1 MARNSLALAIVAFF
15 SHLFLPYIWVVSLL
29 GLAAILGIVAILI
42 ILRSKRT
49 IPGLRLAI
57 LGVAISLSIMSYDIK
72 SHHDNALD
80 IAIEKGDVQKIRK
93 LISKGYDV
101 NAASGGGQNM
111 LTLTFWYGLRK
122 VSPFSDTQQISL
134 MTQEEVE
141 SKILEMLEMLIDS
154 GADINVL
161 DPHGWTPIHSAAQ
174 RKQLRIVK
182 MLIDKGVDVRLRNRF
197 GESPLHFAA
206 GHPNN
211 SQMIEALV
219 AKGADVNGKNARGN
233 TPLHGSVYSGSV
245 ETVETLLK
253 NGADVHLENGDGK
266 TPLQV
271 AIEEGRTAIANFLRQ
286 YGAKE

>member
-15 SHLFLPYIWVVSLL
+15 SHLFLPSILVVSLL
-29 GLAAILGIVAILI
+29 SLAAILGIVAFLI

-57 LGVAISLSIMSYDIK
+57 LGVAISLSIIAYDVKSYY
-72 SHHDNALD
+72 DNALN

-111 LTLTFWYGLRK
+111 LTFTFWYGLRK
-122 VSPFSDTQQISL
+122 VSPFSDTRQISL
-134 MTQEEVE
+134 MTREEVE
-141 SKILEMLEMLIDS
+141 SKILEMLEILIDS

-161 DPHGWTPIHSAAQ
+161 DPHGWAPIHKAAQ

-182 MLIDKGVDVRLRNRF
+182 MLIDRGADVRLKNGF
-197 GESPLHFAA
+197 GDSPLHFAA

-211 SQMIEALV
+211 SQMIKLII

-233 TPLHGSVYSGSV
+233 TPLHDSIYSRSIN
-245 ETVETLLK
+245 TVEAILK
-253 NGADVHLENGDGK
+253 NGADVNLKNGEGK
-266 TPLQV
+266 TPLQ
-271 AIEEGRTAIANFLRQ
+271 IALEQSETEIAEFLRQ
-286 YGAKE
+286 HGAKE